1 MLEYARWK
9 YILVATV
16 LILALFFALPN
27 FFGEDAALQL
37 AKKDHTS
44 IDAAAAQTVEKFLTD
59 EKIGYT
65 KTYIDSGR
73 LMIRFPN
80 VVEQLKARDAVNDH
94 YAAQYL
100 TALSFAPRNSSGARG
115 TVAPARAAADAL
127 RA

>member
-73 LMIRFPN
+73 LSKCGR
-80 VVEQLKARDAVNDH
+80 
-94 YAAQYL
+94 AAE
-100 TALSFAPRNSSGARG
+100 GAR
-115 TVAPARAAADAL
+115 R
-127 RA
+127 RQ